1 MTSAMTDSEF
11 HSLDAYRGADGDV
24 AVATSITALLPPPGT
39 RRWVARRKAQVVN
52 AVRVGALSLEEA
64 CGRYSLS
71 VEEFLSWQRDL
82 SHHGVS
88 GLRATR
94 VQDYRRRPAS
104 LEHRAA

>member
-1 MTSAMTDSEF
+1 MTTAMTDSEF
-11 HSLDAYRGADGDV
+11 HALDAYR
-24 AVATSITALLPPPGT
+24 AVDNDTGPATSIPAVLPPPGT
-39 RRWVARRKAQVVN
+39 RRWVARRKAQVVD
-52 AVRVGALSLEEA
+52 AVRCGALSLEEA
-64 CGRYSLS
+64 CRRYSLS